1 MTYPAKTKEAVEP
14 MRDVYIAGTHSTA
27 FGRKPGESFKDLTR
41 QTYLGV
47 LADVGWQRGDQ
58 VDFVYFGNCAMH
70 GVKQG
75 TIRGQVC
82 TIELVDDG
90 LLPKRTPIINV
101 EGGCATG
108 SMALHSAF
116 KDVGSGQS
124 DVVAAIG
131 VEKLFIPKA
140 DKDPSRKSKMMKG
153 FMNGVDN
160 FDLPR
165 LFAEYERAAAHAG
178 IDFRT
183 GDDRSFFMDTYA
195 VQAALHMKAYG
206 TTQRQIAAAAAQSH
220 SYGAL
225 NPLAQYRFAMSVGDV
240 LADREISYPFTR
252 AMCAPIGDG
261 AASVILCS
269 EDVLASLPFAVQ
281 QRAVRVA
288 ASELTGGYYRDIDE
302 PSLSRVAADR
312 AYQKAGTGPED
323 VDVVEVHDASSFSVI
338 YQLEMLRFAAAG
350 GGGPMV
356 EAGATGPGGTLPV
369 NTSGGLVSKGHP
381 VGATG
386 LSMVHE
392 LVTQLRGEAGERQVA
407 NARRALA
414 ENGGGVIG
422 LEEAACS
429 VIILEKPAR

>member
-1 MTYPAKTKEAVEP
+1 MVRE
-14 MRDVYIAGTHSTA
+14 VYVVGTHSTS
-27 FGRKPGESFKDLTR
+27 FGKKPDTSFKELTR
-41 QTYLGV
+41 ETYLGV
-47 LADVGWQRGDQ
+47 LADVGWDTGER

-75 TIRGQVC
+75 TIRGQAC

-90 LLPKRTPIINV
+90 LLPRRTPLINV

-108 SMALHSAF
+108 SMAVHAAV
-116 KDVGSGQS
+116 KDIRSGES
-124 DVVAAIG
+124 DVVLAMG

-140 DKDPSRKSKMMKG
+140 ASDPAYKKKMMKG

-165 LFAEYERAAAHAG
+165 LFAEYSRAAKHAG
-178 IDFRT
+178 IDFGT

-195 VQAALHMKAYG
+195 VQAALHMKEYG

-220 SYGAL
+220 NYGVL
-225 NPLAQYRFAMSVGDV
+225 NDLAQYRFAMTVDDV

-261 AASVILCS
+261 AASAILCS
-269 EDVLASLPFAVQ
+269 ADVLAGLPTSVQ
-281 QRAVRVA
+281 DRAVRIA
-288 ASELTGGYYRDIDE
+288 ASVLTGGYYKTVEE

-312 AYQKAGTGPED
+312 AYAKAGLGPAD
-323 VDVVEVHDASSFSVI
+323 VDVLEVHDASSFSVL
-338 YQLEMLRFAAAG
+338 YQLEMLRFTEPG
-350 GGGPMV
+350 GSGPLVESGG
-356 EAGATGPGGTLPV
+356 TGPGGLIPT

-386 LSMVHE
+386 ISMVHE
-392 LVTQLRGEAGERQVA
+392 LARQLRGEAGERQVPG
-407 NARRALA
+407 ARIAMQ

-429 VIILEKPAR
+429 VMLLEKA